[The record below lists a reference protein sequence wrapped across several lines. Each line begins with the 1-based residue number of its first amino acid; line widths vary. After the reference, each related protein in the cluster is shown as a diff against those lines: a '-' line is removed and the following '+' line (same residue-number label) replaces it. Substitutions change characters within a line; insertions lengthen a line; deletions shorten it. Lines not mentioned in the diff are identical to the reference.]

1 MIRQSVLKLALAGA
15 EHIVLINARLV
26 QRNSRG
32 IAEIRQHVK
41 QLQATGVF
49 HQEAVMD
56 IAARHPARL
65 VQRNSRGTA
74 MIRQHVVVLEEAG
87 ANQRAGLLMLQQPQ
101 AAGVVIP
108 VPHAEKTSLGI
119 ALIKTL
125 V

>member
-15 EHIVLINARLV
+15 EHIVLIN
-26 QRNSRG
+26 
-32 IAEIRQHVK
+32 
-41 QLQATGVF
+41 
-49 HQEAVMD
+49 
-56 IAARHPARL
+56 ARL